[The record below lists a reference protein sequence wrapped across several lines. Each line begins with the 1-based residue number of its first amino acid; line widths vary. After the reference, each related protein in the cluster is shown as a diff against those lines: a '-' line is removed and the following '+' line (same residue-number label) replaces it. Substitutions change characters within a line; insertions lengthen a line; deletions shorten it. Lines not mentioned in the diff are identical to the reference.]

1 MGEERF
7 YREWV
12 GSADLVTFR
21 VEVEESD
28 LLVSARRDLSKEAR
42 DKLLEVRSQ
51 ITRYAGMDRRFQ
63 ESLVPVEVSRSAP
76 EIVADMASAAET
88 YSVGP
93 MAAVAGAVARHM
105 GLALLMESDELV
117 IENGGDIFLC
127 SRKPRVVS
135 IYAGRSSPF
144 GDKLRVQVES
154 RGKEMG
160 VCTSSGT
167 VGHSLS
173 FGKADAVVAVADS
186 ATLADAAATAICNS
200 VKSPADIE
208 RAIEREKERS
218 CLRGVMIV
226 MGERMGA
233 WGDVQ
238 LVK

>member
-218 CLRGVMIV
+218 CLRGVVIV